1 MARVLLM
8 ALRLAVFLALT
19 TPVTSQTVSIFQQIP
34 ATVHQCI
41 RPCLFR
47 PNSPNGDIGDVLEC
61 GAPYR
66 DDCYCATDKAKSA
79 SKHIDSCAEA
89 SCSRGD
95 VTQDAEDMKSYYASY
110 CMGNGYTADMMKEW
124 YTNTD
129 ADTAAT
135 KTVGDFWGWA
145 SSTAT
150 RTRGGLWDDKDTTAT
165 TTSGSSAVLLPR
177 AQLVL
182 MGFLLLVI
190 SL

>member
-1 MARVLLM
+1 MARALIM
-8 ALRLAVFLALT
+8 ALRLIVLLALT
-19 TPVTSQTVSIFQQIP
+19 TLVTSQTVSIFQQIP

-47 PNSPNGDIGDVLEC
+47 PNSPNVDIGDVLEC

-66 DDCYCATDKAKSA
+66 DECYCATDKAKSA
-79 SKHIDSCAEA
+79 NEHIDSCAKA

-95 VTQDAEDMKSYYASY
+95 ATQDAEAMKSYYASY
-110 CMGNGYTADMMKEW
+110 CMGNGYTADVMKEW

-129 ADTAAT
+129 TAAT
-135 KTVGDFWGWA
+135 KTIGDFWGWA

-150 RTRGGLWDDKDTTAT
+150 RGDLWADKDVTAT
-165 TTSGSSAVLLPR
+165 AASGSSTVLLPR

-182 MGFLLLVI
+182 IGFPLFMILF
-190 SL
+190 